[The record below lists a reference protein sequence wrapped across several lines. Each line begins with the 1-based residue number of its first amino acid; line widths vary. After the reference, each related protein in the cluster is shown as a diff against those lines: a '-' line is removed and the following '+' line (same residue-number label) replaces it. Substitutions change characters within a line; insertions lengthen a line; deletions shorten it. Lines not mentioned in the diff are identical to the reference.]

1 MSEKLSS
8 RQESILNF
16 IKDEIQKRGY
26 PPAVRE
32 IGAAVGLSSS
42 STVHAHLNQLESKG
56 YIRRDPSKPRA
67 IEVVDFRSEH
77 AVPPDNGSPVVRIPM
92 LGRVTAG
99 APVYAYEDPDGEAFL
114 LPENFLKAE
123 PSEVFMLTVQGDS
136 MLNAGIH
143 DGDYV
148 VVHKQPNA
156 NNGEIVVAMLDND
169 VTIKRFYKGANH
181 VRLQPEN
188 DLYEPILTRDVRI
201 LGKIIALIRRY

>member
-1 MSEKLSS
+1 MSDPLSS

-16 IKDEIQKRGY
+16 IKAEIQKRGY

-56 YIRRDPSKPRA
+56 YIRRDPTKPRA
-67 IEVVDFRSEH
+67 IEVVDFRSEFRPQKGT
-77 AVPPDNGSPVVRIPM
+77 VGIPM

-99 APVYAYEDPDGEAFL
+99 QPVYAFEDPDAESFL
-114 LPENFLKAE
+114 LPEDFLDAE

-148 VVHKQPNA
+148 VVHKQSTA
-156 NNGEIVVAMLDND
+156 NNGEIVAAMLEDEA
-169 VTIKRFYKGANH
+169 TIKRFYKAASH

-188 DLYEPILTRDVRI
+188 DLYEPILTKNVQI
-201 LGKIIALIRRY
+201 LGKVIALIRRY